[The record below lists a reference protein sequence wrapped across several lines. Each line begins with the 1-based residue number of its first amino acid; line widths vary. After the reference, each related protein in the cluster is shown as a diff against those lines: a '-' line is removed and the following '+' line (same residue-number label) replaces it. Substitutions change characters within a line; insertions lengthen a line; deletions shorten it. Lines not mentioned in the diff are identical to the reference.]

1 MAINGISSYSNYQ
14 YQNTLNL
21 LRMSSMRN
29 SSLNAVS
36 AINRIGKTTSSSDPY
51 QDVKSFLTKYQSALT
66 SLESSAAKLS
76 GFSKSNAFND
86 YQVGSTNE
94 DVADVK
100 AGYKLNGDTDIRLQ
114 VESLAQSQQ
123 NQSGFKVGQE
133 TAKAGE
139 DMNFEIETSGGNISV
154 SISALNDN
162 GTAKTYNQMYRE
174 AAQAINAQDT
184 GVRAQVVNDGG
195 KVSLSIASRK
205 TGEANGFKVTGSTG
219 AATGIEN
226 AAIAAQDAVYTVT
239 ENGFSQSYRSD
250 SNEIDLDVGRIH
262 ATLKSTGETNI
273 FTGIDTDKVISA
285 VEDLV
290 KDYNSVTNLLSEN
303 TGRGVGAAKQ
313 YASFGRGLADEK
325 TLKQLGISHDKEGN
339 LVLDKKK
346 LEEALVK
353 EYEGT
358 SQLISGQ
365 FGIAE
370 KAAARADAALSS
382 PVQRIASNDLSS
394 ISSQTQNGGNYYDS
408 FRYMGNFARSGAYNI
423 GNYYTVGMLLNTLG

>member
-273 FTGIDTDKVISA
+273 FTGIDKYKVISA
-285 VEDLV
+285 LEDLV
-290 KDYNSVTNLLSEN
+290 
-303 TGRGVGAAKQ
+303 
-313 YASFGRGLADEK
+313 
-325 TLKQLGISHDKEGN
+325 
-339 LVLDKKK
+339 
-346 LEEALVK
+346 
-353 EYEGT
+353 
-358 SQLISGQ
+358 
-365 FGIAE
+365 
-370 KAAARADAALSS
+370 
-382 PVQRIASNDLSS
+382 
-394 ISSQTQNGGNYYDS
+394 
-408 FRYMGNFARSGAYNI
+408 
-423 GNYYTVGMLLNTLG
+423 

>member
-219 AATGIEN
+219 AAAGIEN

-313 YASFGRGLADEK
+313 YASFGR
-325 TLKQLGISHDKEGN
+325 
-339 LVLDKKK
+339 
-346 LEEALVK
+346 
-353 EYEGT
+353 
-358 SQLISGQ
+358 
-365 FGIAE
+365 
-370 KAAARADAALSS
+370 
-382 PVQRIASNDLSS
+382 
-394 ISSQTQNGGNYYDS
+394 
-408 FRYMGNFARSGAYNI
+408 
-423 GNYYTVGMLLNTLG
+423 